1 MSNHFFKFKQFT
13 VFHDLCAMKVG
24 TDGVLLGAW
33 CDIQSKKRVLDIGTG
48 TGLISLMIAQ
58 RNQEAMIDA
67 VEIEPDAAHQA
78 VVNFE
83 KSPWANRLKL
93 FGADFIHFASETT
106 CKYDLIV
113 SNPPYFENALKAD
126 CNKRSQARHT
136 DSLSYEQLIAASA
149 SLLSDNGSL
158 ALIYPI
164 EMDLKIQELAIH
176 NKLTCTR
183 RTVVKGNPQ
192 AAPKRLLAE
201 FKPFGHTAGC
211 VENELIV
218 EAERHQYTS
227 DYIALTRAF
236 YLKMD

>member
-1 MSNHFFKFKQFT
+1 MANHFFKFKQFT

-33 CDIQSKKRVLDIGTG
+33 CDVQLKKRVLDIGTG

-58 RNQEAMIDA
+58 RNQEVMIDA
-67 VEIEPDAAHQA
+67 VEIEPDAARQA

-83 KSPWANRLKL
+83 KSPWTNRLKV
-93 FGADFIHFASETT
+93 FGTDFIHFASEAT

-136 DSLSYEQLIAASA
+136 DSLPYEQLISRSA
-149 SLLSDNGSL
+149 SLLSDNGTL

-164 EMDLKIQELAIH
+164 EMDLKIQELALL
-176 NKLTCTR
+176 NKLTCSR
-183 RTVVKGNPQ
+183 RTVVKGNPLV
-192 AAPKRLLAE
+192 APKRMLAE
-201 FKPFGHTAGC
+201 FKPFGLTGEC
-211 VENELIV
+211 IENELIV
-218 EAERHQYTS
+218 ETERHQYTS
-227 DYIALTRAF
+227 DYITLTRAF
-236 YLKMD
+236 YLKME